1 MSLSE
6 PRAETPVVKSVNGG
20 LGAEVR
26 LFRQELL
33 QAVLRSEDG
42 ETFVQFYEVH
52 HDVLFPDFAEVEQQ
66 FAAVFRVFHLPEC
79 CDQGFQFS
87 HFL

>member
-6 PRAETPVVKSVNGG
+6 PRAEAPVVEPVNGV

-26 LFRQELL
+26 LFRQEPL
-33 QAVLRSEDG
+33 QAVLRTEDG
-42 ETFVQFYEVH
+42 ETLVEFHEVH
-52 HDVLFPDFAEVEQQ
+52 HDVLFPDCAEVEQQ
-66 FAAVFRVFHLPEC
+66 LAAAFWVFHLPEC
-79 CDQGFQFS
+79 CDLGFQFS